1 MQSSAKNWDRGD
13 KAFVNIPDKT
23 FKTYGNIVLKTELK
37 AGDENTVVLSLTYP
51 GGVVS
56 KEFTKNAASDMLFR
70 FGDHDVPDNYV
81 KSLAPKWDTVPP
93 VITVAATEFR
103 TTEGTYPVDDYSI
116 TDDSGTFAS
125 SVVWSNGA
133 LDGRGRLQLGVHTCT
148 ISATD
153 SCDNVTTKTLTYT
166 VEKELQETLYKITF
180 VSGVDDDIT
189 VIYADGDEKE
199 GLIPPAPYKK
209 FYTGKWE
216 DFNLEKTQTQ
226 KVNAE

>member
-1 MQSSAKNWDRGD
+1 
-13 KAFVNIPDKT
+13 
-23 FKTYGNIVLKTELK
+23 
-37 AGDENTVVLSLTYP
+37 
-51 GGVVS
+51 
-56 KEFTKNAASDMLFR
+56 MLFR

-93 VITVAATEFR
+93 VVTVAATEFR

-116 TDDSGTFAS
+116 TDDSGTFAY

-133 LDGRGRLQLGVHTCT
+133 LDGRGRLKLGVHTCT
-148 ISATD
+148 ITATD

-226 KVNAE
+226 KVNAVYTPVEYTVTFKADGKTVGKQTYTVENTSITEPAVPEKSGYTGKWKNYELKGGD